1 VSVRRLGTE
10 RVARGVIVEE
20 VQHGLDLEGDADDK
34 LTHVLPNMEQYDNPE
49 HLTYDELALIAG
61 DVIDADYN
69 NFDDETKARYH
80 TTKSKARRD
89 VDGTSQRRSSVV
101 NN

>member
-1 VSVRRLGTE
+1 
-10 RVARGVIVEE
+10 
-20 VQHGLDLEGDADDK
+20 
-34 LTHVLPNMEQYDNPE
+34 MEQYDNSE

-69 NFDDETKARYH
+69 NFDDETKARCH

-89 VDGTSQRRSSVV
+89 VDGTSQRRSSGADIIPGNVADV
-101 NN
+101 DYDNNFDDESKAR